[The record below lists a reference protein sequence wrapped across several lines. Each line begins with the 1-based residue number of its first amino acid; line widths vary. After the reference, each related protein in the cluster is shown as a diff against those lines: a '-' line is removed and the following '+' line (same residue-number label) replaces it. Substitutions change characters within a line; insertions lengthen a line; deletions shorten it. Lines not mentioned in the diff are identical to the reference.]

1 MIIIGYLIVFL
12 LLMWLGQKICMRCVR
27 NQHKGYAFLCMIIVI
42 LLQAIVIYYFVGTII
57 DQMTTL
63 LKLFYNET

>member
-12 LLMWLGQKICMRCVR
+12 FLMWLGQKVCIRCVR
-27 NQHKGYAFLCMIIVI
+27 HQRKGYAFLCMTLVI
-42 LLQAIVIYYFVGTII
+42 LMQAVVIYYFVGTII